1 MPSWALSRLAGAAVL
16 MAALG
21 IGSGGPA
28 ALACGLDCRGY
39 GYHPARSTSPRPST
53 PIPMCRTALTRP
65 SIGSTSTTR
74 VNIFGGPRWG
84 YAAAYSNPR
93 GHGGCGRHVRGC
105 AHRAYLSGP
114 IVRGV
119 RAWRAGSSAA
129 SAHAGIAS
137 SG

>member
-16 MAALG
+16 MATLG
-21 IGSGGPA
+21 IGWGSPA

-39 GYHPARSTSPRPST
+39 GYHPGPVYHAPPVYSYTYAPYGAYAPAYRVNFY
-53 PIPMCRTALTRP
+53 
-65 SIGSTSTTR
+65 TTR
-74 VNIFGGPRWG
+74 VNIFRGPRWG
-84 YAAAYSNPR
+84 YAAAYYNPR

-119 RAWRAGSSAA
+119 RGWRRW
-129 SAHAGIAS
+129 
-137 SG
+137 